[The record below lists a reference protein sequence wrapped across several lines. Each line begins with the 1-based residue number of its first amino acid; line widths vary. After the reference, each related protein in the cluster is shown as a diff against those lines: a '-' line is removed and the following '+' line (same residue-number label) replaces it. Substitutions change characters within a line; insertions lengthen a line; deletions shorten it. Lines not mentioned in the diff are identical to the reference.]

1 MAKTFKEKS
10 LWEKYKELI
19 GIREEPTEEQKAEF
33 ERVKA
38 EMEAQGLHTGEAAP
52 ITGEDLADFIT
63 TFGAGG
69 ALKLGTKTVGRSKLA
84 REAGEQVLEV
94 GEQVGKQV
102 GKKTINLLNKV
113 DKEVEKFSKETVK
126 HLAKKYKTTG
136 DISIRVGSKGGVGV
150 SQTFKPNGKNMK
162 LLDRIGNK
170 IFSKNTIKYLGGPAA
185 IGSIML
191 SIWARAEATESMSY
205 AVMKPA
211 MDRGTFKGDWSIYN
225 EAVAARDEILDQ
237 NILEKIGNFMP
248 IWGAIQNIY
257 LPGGK
262 ADAIKT
268 AFEFQDRLATAG
280 MEEELTP
287 EEIQNKSREELI
299 REQLD
304 TETNP
309 TRRIQLM
316 EDLEF
321 IERAEDSWMVNGK
334 KQQMPED
341 PEERK
346 AVLLAESERKKR
358 LKRKQQQAEQQKR
371 TGKGFQRTEQSE
383 TSARRETQPKVGFGL
398 L

>member
-1 MAKTFKEKS
+1 M
-10 LWEKYKELI
+10 
-19 GIREEPTEEQKAEF
+19 
-33 ERVKA
+33 
-38 EMEAQGLHTGEAAP
+38 
-52 ITGEDLADFIT
+52 
-63 TFGAGG
+63 
-69 ALKLGTKTVGRSKLA
+69 
-84 REAGEQVLEV
+84 
-94 GEQVGKQV
+94 
-102 GKKTINLLNKV
+102 
-113 DKEVEKFSKETVK
+113 
-126 HLAKKYKTTG
+126 
-136 DISIRVGSKGGVGV
+136 
-150 SQTFKPNGKNMK
+150 
-162 LLDRIGNK
+162 
-170 IFSKNTIKYLGGPAA
+170 
-185 IGSIML
+185 
-191 SIWARAEATESMSY
+191 
-205 AVMKPA
+205 
-211 MDRGTFKGDWSIYN
+211 
-225 EAVAARDEILDQ
+225 AARDEILDQ

-316 EDLEF
+316 EDLEW